1 MASPDTET
9 PVDVLSADADGMA
22 VGAPQEQHAA
32 QPSSVSMGGC
42 AFNPQL
48 EMGANSPSQIA
59 GCSTA
64 VTPIPTFLPKIP
76 GMEWVVGVIGA
87 VIALLKSDEWDRR
100 HAAWT
105 SFVRETI
112 DMNGFLPTSTD
123 DMRDWNTLA
132 RS

>member
-1 MASPDTET
+1 
-9 PVDVLSADADGMA
+9 
-22 VGAPQEQHAA
+22 
-32 QPSSVSMGGC
+32 MGGC

-48 EMGANSPSQIA
+48 EMGANSPSQVA

-87 VIALLKSDEWDRR
+87 VLALLKSDDWDRR
-100 HAAWT
+100 HEAWRT
-105 SFVRETI
+105 NIQQTI
-112 DMNGFLPTSTD
+112 DMNDFLPTTTD
-123 DMRDWNTLA
+123 DMRDWRTLA